1 MVSYENQA
9 YSQPLEKRD
18 DDQNPKEPPA
28 VGVTPTIVTSPA
40 PDYED
45 MNSICN
51 ANSGGQSVDTAS
63 SGSGGSHRG
72 SVSTVKVML
81 ARIVE

>member
-1 MVSYENQA
+1 MVSYENQG
-9 YSQPLEKRD
+9 YSQPLEKKD

-45 MNSICN
+45 MNFICN

-63 SGSGGSHRG
+63 SGSGGSRRG

-81 ARIVE
+81 AGIVE